1 MGHWRSTRR
10 RPVCRAVHLLRWFV
24 CRRRLTGTRTRAQRN
39 APGRRP
45 LSISGRYCPAGDSP
59 GPARWTRLKIV
70 GPGRWCQ
77 AYLEI
82 SLAVNLHPG
91 RWPGPGVV
99 PSLDGGFRLQQQPQ
113 TIRGTGEP
121 GPISGSIKGR
131 YAASSGRAC
140 PCYLRLAEQLFRAGL
155 SRFTD
160 STRLARPAAFGPAM
174 EHKEWKLFRVRPSNH
189 PRRWTLA
196 ASILLDRFLEPG
208 LERGLGKVMEQ
219 LSPAKLIH
227 ALCAF
232 SKTGPACAGRGQAF
246 DLAVNAVLPF
256 MHSWDEYEF

>member
-1 MGHWRSTRR
+1 MDEAKKSLDRAGGARFILKSRWLLTCIQADGPDQTLYQTLMEGFGDSSNR
-10 RPVCRAVHLLRWFV
+10 RPFVELANRAPYQAVSKATMQLPPGERV
-24 CRRRLTGTRTRAQRN
+24 RAIYGWPN
-39 APGRRP
+39 SCSALGSPD
-45 LSISGRYCPAGDSP
+45 PA
-59 GPARWTRLKIV
+59 
-70 GPGRWCQ
+70 
-77 AYLEI
+77 E
-82 SLAVNLHPG
+82 
-91 RWPGPGVV
+91 
-99 PSLDGGFRLQQQPQ
+99 
-113 TIRGTGEP
+113 
-121 GPISGSIKGR
+121 
-131 YAASSGRAC
+131 
-140 PCYLRLAEQLFRAGL
+140 
-155 SRFTD
+155 

-174 EHKEWKLFRVRPSNH
+174 EHKEWKLFQVRPSNH

-256 MHSWDEYEF
+256 MHSWDEYEFREETRGVSETL